1 MATDLKIRDV
11 QVAQTHA
18 RYWSNLLTPEWEE
31 QYQEL
36 MASVSDQGEEVLDAA
51 DSLLTERG
59 SLLTSLPD
67 DETASTR
74 SEATNTTGTT
84 ALQDILSEATREEEE
99 EEEEE
104 AEDRASSTHEGD
116 AADEAAEALASLSV
130 QEKTHVEEQQQ
141 SASQSATYDRE
152 KTCGLKIRL
161 TKRRDRQREEGRQG
175 EGQHQE
181 PP

>member
-99 EEEEE
+99 EEE

-141 SASQSATYDRE
+141 SASQSATYDGE